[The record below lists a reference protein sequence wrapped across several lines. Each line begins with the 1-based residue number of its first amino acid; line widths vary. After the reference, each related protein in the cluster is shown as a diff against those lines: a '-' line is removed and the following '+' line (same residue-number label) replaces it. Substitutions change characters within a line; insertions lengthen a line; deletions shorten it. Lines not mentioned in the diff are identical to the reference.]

1 MQKEAAMKR
10 KTIKDIAKE
19 SGFSLSTVSLV
30 LNNHPRISQ
39 ATRDR
44 VMAVVK
50 KYNFYP
56 NSAARGLA
64 SKSSKTLSVVIP
76 NLTRVFSDIYLGE
89 IISGIYER
97 ATSQGYKILLDIATA
112 QFIKSQEYTKLL
124 ASRRADGML
133 FIASDIHADYLSVF
147 EDSPFKFLL
156 VNHVFP
162 GKKLNYVS
170 VDYAASAR
178 TAAEHLLG
186 LGHRKIGLIAG
197 TNTFTGLQFRDEFLR
212 VCKIWPAGSAH
223 VTWVDGGEEWSQ
235 RGGYAAA
242 AKLMAQVPDLTAIM
256 AANDR
261 MALGAM
267 RWLADNRR
275 EVPEQVSVMGVDD
288 IQIAAFVN
296 PGLSTIRHDLYQVGI
311 ESCNRIL
318 QLIKGE
324 ITECSD
330 LLPTSLVVRGST
342 GRARAN

>member
-1 MQKEAAMKR
+1 MKR

-44 VMAVVK
+44 VLAVVK

-64 SKSSKTLSVVIP
+64 SKSSKTLSVVVP

-97 ATSQGYKILLDIATA
+97 ATSQGYKILLDIATS
-112 QFIKSQEYTKLL
+112 QFIKTQEYTKLL

-156 VNHVFP
+156 VNHLFP
-162 GKKLNYVS
+162 GKKLNFVS
-170 VDYAASAR
+170 VDYASSAR
-178 TAAEHLLG
+178 LAAEHLLG
-186 LGHRKIGLIAG
+186 LGHRRIGLIAG
-197 TNTFTGLQFRDEFLR
+197 TNTHTGLLFRDEFLR
-212 VCKIWPAGSAH
+212 VCKSWPAGAAQ
-223 VTWVDGGEEWSQ
+223 VVWVDGGEEWSQ

-242 AKLMAQVPDLTAIM
+242 A
-256 AANDR
+256 
-261 MALGAM
+261 
-267 RWLADNRR
+267 
-275 EVPEQVSVMGVDD
+275 
-288 IQIAAFVN
+288 
-296 PGLSTIRHDLYQVGI
+296 
-311 ESCNRIL
+311 
-318 QLIKGE
+318 
-324 ITECSD
+324 
-330 LLPTSLVVRGST
+330 
-342 GRARAN
+342 

>member
-1 MQKEAAMKR
+1 MKR

-39 ATRDR
+39 ATREK

-97 ATSQGYKILLDIATA
+97 ASSQGYKILLDIATA
-112 QFIKSQEYTKLL
+112 QFISSQEYSKLL

-133 FIASDIHADYLSVF
+133 FIASDIHADYLNVF
-147 EDSPFKFLL
+147 EDSPYKFLL
-156 VNHVFP
+156 VNHLFP

-178 TAAEHLLG
+178 LAAEHLLG
-186 LGHRKIGLIAG
+186 LGHRHIGLIAG
-197 TNTFTGLQFRDEFLR
+197 TNTYTGLQFRDEFLR
-212 VCKIWPAGSAH
+212 TCKNWPAGAAH

-235 RGGYAAA
+235 RGGYAAT
-242 AKLMAQVPDLTAIM
+242 AKLMSQMPNLTAIM

-267 RWLADNRR
+267 RWMADHHR
-275 EVPEQVSVMGVDD
+275 EVPEDISVMGVDD

-311 ESCNRIL
+311 EACNRL
-318 QLIKGE
+318 VQLINGE

-342 GRARAN
+342 ARTRGK

>member
-1 MQKEAAMKR
+1 MTTKR

-39 ATRDR
+39 ATRDH

-64 SKSSKTLSVVIP
+64 SKSSRTISLVVP

-112 QFIKSQEYTKLL
+112 QFIKSQEYLKLL

-133 FIASDIHADYLSVF
+133 FIASDKHADYLSAF
-147 EDSPFKFLL
+147 EDSPHKFVL
-156 VNHVFP
+156 VNHLFP

-170 VDYAASAR
+170 VDYGASAR
-178 TAAEHLLG
+178 LAANHLLG

-197 TNTFTGLQFRDEFLR
+197 TNTHTGILFRDEFLN
-212 VCKIWPAGSAH
+212 VCKTWLAGDVQ

-235 RGGYAAA
+235 RGGYAATI
-242 AKLMAQVPDLTAIM
+242 KLLAEMPDLTAIM

-261 MALGAM
+261 MAIGAM
-267 RWLADNRR
+267 RWLVDNHRQ
-275 EVPEQVSVMGVDD
+275 VPDDVSVMGVDD
-288 IQIAAFVN
+288 IQLAAYVN

-318 QLIKGE
+318 QLMRGE

-342 GRARAN
+342 ARAPSQN

>member
-1 MQKEAAMKR
+1 MTRKR
-10 KTIKDIAKE
+10 VTIKDIAKE

-39 ATRDR
+39 ATRDK
-44 VMAVVK
+44 VMEVVK
-50 KYNFYP
+50 KHNFWP

-64 SKSSKTLSVVIP
+64 AKSSKTLSVVIP

-97 ATSQGYKILLDIATA
+97 ATVQGYKILLDIVTE
-112 QFIKSQEYTKLL
+112 QFVKSQEYIRLL

-133 FIASDIHADYLSVF
+133 FIASDIHAEYLGVF
-147 EDSPFKFLL
+147 EDSPYKFLL
-156 VNHVFP
+156 VNHQFP

-178 TAAEHLLG
+178 LAAEHLLG

-197 TNTFTGLQFRDEFLR
+197 TNTHTGLLFRDEFLKA
-212 VCKIWPAGSAH
+212 CKAWPAGAAK
-223 VTWVDGGEEWSQ
+223 VIWVDGGEEWSQ
-235 RGGYAAA
+235 RGGYSATG
-242 AKLMAQVPDLTAIM
+242 KLMTQMPDLTAVM

-261 MALGAM
+261 MAMGAM
-267 RWLADNRR
+267 RWMADNRR
-275 EVPEQVSVMGVDD
+275 EVPEDVSVMGVDD

-296 PGLSTIRHDLYQVGI
+296 PGLSTVRHDLYQVGI
-311 ESCNRIL
+311 EACNRIL
-318 QLIKGE
+318 QLIRNE
-324 ITECSD
+324 IEECSD

-342 GRARAN
+342 GRVVKKK

>member
-1 MQKEAAMKR
+1 MTTMKR

-44 VMAVVK
+44 VLAVVK

-64 SKSSKTLSVVIP
+64 SKSSKTLSVVVP

-97 ATSQGYKILLDIATA
+97 ATSQGYKILLDIATS
-112 QFIKSQEYTKLL
+112 QFIKTQEYTKLL

-178 TAAEHLLG
+178 LAAEHLLG

-212 VCKIWPAGSAH
+212 VCKAWPAGAAQ

-235 RGGYAAA
+235 RGGYAAG
-242 AKLMAQVPDLTAIM
+242 AKLMAQAPNLTAIM

-275 EVPEQVSVMGVDD
+275 EVPEDISVMGFDNLDFSSMTDPPLTTVAQPFYEMGVRACQRL
-288 IQIAAFVN
+288 I
-296 PGLSTIRHDLYQVGI
+296 
-311 ESCNRIL
+311 
-318 QLIKGE
+318 QLIEKGRTAKAKAK
-324 ITECSD
+324 ID
-330 LLPTSLVVRGST
+330 VLPAELVIRKSVR
-342 GRARAN
+342 

>member
-1 MQKEAAMKR
+1 MKR

-56 NSAARGLA
+56 NSSARGLA
-64 SKSSKTLSVVIP
+64 SKSSRTLSVVVP

-97 ATSQGYKILLDIATA
+97 AASQGYKILLDIATD
-112 QFIKSQEYTKLL
+112 QFVKSQEYMKLL
-124 ASRRADGML
+124 ASRRADGMM
-133 FIASDIHADYLSVF
+133 FIASDIHAEYLGAF
-147 EDSPFKFLL
+147 EGSPFKFLL
-156 VNHVFP
+156 VNHLFP
-162 GKKLNYVS
+162 GKKLNYIS

-178 TAAEHLLG
+178 LAAEHLLG

-197 TNTFTGLQFRDEFLR
+197 TNTHTGLLFRDEFLR
-212 VCKIWPAGSAH
+212 VAKTWPGGEAK
-223 VTWVDGGEEWSQ
+223 VIWVDGGEEWSQ
-235 RGGYAAA
+235 RGGYAAT
-242 AKLMAQVPDLTAIM
+242 AKLMSKAPALTAVM

-267 RWLADNRR
+267 RWMVDNRR
-275 EVPEQVSVMGVDD
+275 DVPEEVSVMGVDD
-288 IQIAAFVN
+288 IQISAFVN
-296 PGLSTIRHDLYQVGI
+296 PGLSTIRHDLYQLGI

-324 ITECSD
+324 IAECSD

-342 GRARAN
+342 GRLSSEG

>member
-1 MQKEAAMKR
+1 MTTKR

-39 ATRDR
+39 ATREQ
-44 VMAVVK
+44 VMTVVK

-97 ATSQGYKILLDIATA
+97 ATSQGYKILLDIATS

-147 EDSPFKFLL
+147 ESSPYNFIL
-156 VNHVFP
+156 VNHLFP
-162 GKKLNYVS
+162 GKKLNFVS
-170 VDYAASAR
+170 VDYASSAR
-178 TAAEHLLG
+178 LAAEHLLG
-186 LGHRKIGLIAG
+186 LGHRRIGLIAG
-197 TNTFTGLQFRDEFLR
+197 TNTHTGLQFRDEFLR
-212 VCKIWPAGSAH
+212 ICKSWPGGAAS

-235 RGGYAAA
+235 RGGYAAT
-242 AKLMAQVPDLTAIM
+242 AKLMSQFNGLTAIM
-256 AANDR
+256 ASNDR

-267 RWLADNRR
+267 RWMADNRR
-275 EVPEQVSVMGVDD
+275 DVPGSISIMGVDD
-288 IQIAAFVN
+288 IQMATFVN

-311 ESCNRIL
+311 EACNRL
-318 QLIKGE
+318 VQLVKGE

-342 GRARAN
+342 SRAAK

>member
-1 MQKEAAMKR
+1 MTTKR

-39 ATRDR
+39 ATRDC
-44 VMAVVK
+44 VMSVVK
-50 KYNFYP
+50 KYNFTP

-64 SKSSKTLSVVIP
+64 SKSSRTISLVVP

-112 QFIKSQEYTKLL
+112 QFIKSQEYMKLL

-133 FIASDIHADYLSVF
+133 FVASDMHADYLSAF
-147 EDSPFKFLL
+147 EDSSYKFVL
-156 VNHVFP
+156 VNHLFP
-162 GKKLNYVS
+162 SKKLNYVS

-178 TAAEHLLG
+178 LAAKHLLG

-197 TNTFTGLQFRDEFLR
+197 TNTHTGILFRDEFLR
-212 VCKIWPAGSAH
+212 VCETWPTGGTQVA
-223 VTWVDGGEEWSQ
+223 WVDGGEEWSQ
-235 RGGYAAA
+235 RGGYAATV
-242 AKLMAQVPDLTAIM
+242 KLMAKMPELTAIM

-261 MALGAM
+261 MAIGAM
-267 RWLADNRR
+267 RWLADNHR
-275 EVPEQVSVMGVDD
+275 EMPNEVSVMGVDD
-288 IQIAAFVN
+288 IQLAAYVN

-318 QLIKGE
+318 QLIRGE

-342 GRARAN
+342 ARAPVRKI

>member
-1 MQKEAAMKR
+1 MKR

-44 VMAVVK
+44 VMEVVK

-64 SKSSKTLSVVIP
+64 SKSSKTLSIVVP
-76 NLTRVFSDIYLGE
+76 NLTRVFSDVYLGE

-97 ATSQGYKILLDIATA
+97 AASQGYKILLDIATL
-112 QFIKSQEYTKLL
+112 QFVKSQEYTKLL
-124 ASRRADGML
+124 ASRRADGMM

-162 GKKLNYVS
+162 EKKLNYVS
-170 VDYAASAR
+170 VDYEASAR
-178 TAAEHLLG
+178 LAAEHLLG

-197 TNTFTGLQFRDEFLR
+197 TNTHTGVQFRDEFLR
-212 VCKIWPAGSAH
+212 VSKEWPAGAAQ
-223 VTWVDGGEEWSQ
+223 VIWVDGGEEWSQ

-242 AKLMAQVPDLTAIM
+242 AKLMAQDPGLTAIM

-261 MALGAM
+261 MALGAI
-267 RWLADNRR
+267 RWMADNHR
-275 EVPEQVSVMGVDD
+275 EVPESVSVMGVDD
-288 IQIAAFVN
+288 IQISAFVN

-311 ESCNRIL
+311 ESCNRML

-342 GRARAN
+342 GRADAK

>member
-1 MQKEAAMKR
+1 MKR

-39 ATRDR
+39 ATRER

-50 KYNFYP
+50 KYNFFP

-64 SKSSKTLSVVIP
+64 SKSSRTISVVVP

-112 QFIKSQEYTKLL
+112 QFVKSQEYTKLL

-133 FIASDIHADYLSVF
+133 FIASDIHADYLNVF
-147 EDSPFKFLL
+147 ENSPYKFLL
-156 VNHVFP
+156 VNHLFP

-170 VDYAASAR
+170 VDYVASAR
-178 TAAEHLLG
+178 LAAEHLLG

-197 TNTFTGLQFRDEFLR
+197 TNTHTGLQFRDEFIR
-212 VCKIWPAGSAH
+212 VCKSWPAGTGH
-223 VTWVDGGEEWSQ
+223 VACVDGGEEWSQ

-242 AKLMAQVPDLTAIM
+242 AKLLAVEPHLTAIM

-261 MALGAM
+261 MAIGAM
-267 RWLADNRR
+267 RWLVDNKR
-275 EVPEQVSVMGVDD
+275 EVPENVSVMGVDD
-288 IQIAAFVN
+288 IQLAAFVN
-296 PGLSTIRHDLYQVGI
+296 PGLSTIRHDLHQVGI

-342 GRARAN
+342 SRVPSK

>member
-1 MQKEAAMKR
+1 MKSV
-10 KTIKDIAKE
+10 TIKDIAKE

-170 VDYAASAR
+170 VDYSASAR

-212 VCKIWPAGSAH
+212 VCKTWPAGSAQ

-242 AKLMAQVPDLTAIM
+242 AKLMAQVSDLTAIM

-267 RWLADNRR
+267 RWLADNHR

-296 PGLSTIRHDLYQVGI
+296 PGLSTVRHDLYQVGI

-324 ITECSD
+324 IADCGD

-342 GRARAN
+342 GRVRAN

>member
-1 MQKEAAMKR
+1 MKR

-50 KYNFYP
+50 KYNFCP

-112 QFIKSQEYTKLL
+112 QFVKSQEYTKLL

-133 FIASDIHADYLSVF
+133 FIASDIHADYLNVF
-147 EDSPFKFLL
+147 EDSPYKFLL
-156 VNHVFP
+156 VNHLFP

-170 VDYAASAR
+170 VDYCASAR
-178 TAAEHLLG
+178 LAAQHLLG
-186 LGHRKIGLIAG
+186 LGHRRIGLIAG
-197 TNTFTGLQFRDEFLR
+197 TNTHTGLQFRDEFLR
-212 VCKIWPAGSAH
+212 ACKAWPTGPASVAQ

-242 AKLMAQVPDLTAIM
+242 AKLMAQAPGPTAIM

-267 RWLADNRR
+267 RWLADNHR
-275 EVPEQVSVMGVDD
+275 EVPEHVSVMGVDD

-296 PGLSTIRHDLYQVGI
+296 PGLSTVRHDLYQVGI

-342 GRARAN
+342 GRAPAKS

>member
-1 MQKEAAMKR
+1 MKR

-39 ATRDR
+39 ATRDK
-44 VMAVVK
+44 VMEVVK

-64 SKSSKTLSVVIP
+64 SKSSRTLSVVVP

-97 ATSQGYKILLDIATA
+97 AASQGYKILLDIATA
-112 QFIKSQEYTKLL
+112 QFVKTQEYTKLL
-124 ASRRADGML
+124 ASRRADGMM
-133 FIASDIHADYLSVF
+133 FIASDIHADYLKAF
-147 EDSPFKFLL
+147 EDSPYKFLL
-156 VNHVFP
+156 VNHFFP

-170 VDYAASAR
+170 VDYSTSAR
-178 TAAEHLLG
+178 LAARHLLG

-197 TNTFTGLQFRDEFLR
+197 TNTYTGVQFRDEFLK
-212 VCKIWPAGSAH
+212 VCKEWPAGEGQ
-223 VTWVDGGEEWSQ
+223 VVWVDGGEEWSQ
-235 RGGYAAA
+235 RGGYAAT
-242 AKLMAQVPDLTAIM
+242 AKLVAKLPDLTAVM

-267 RWLADNRR
+267 RWMVDNHRA
-275 EVPEQVSVMGVDD
+275 VPEEVSVMGVDD
-288 IQIAAFVN
+288 IQISAFVN

-311 ESCNRIL
+311 ESCNRML

-324 ITECSD
+324 INECSD

-342 GRARAN
+342 GRAPAK

>member
-1 MQKEAAMKR
+1 MTGKR

-39 ATRDR
+39 ATRDK
-44 VMAVVK
+44 VMSVVK
-50 KYNFYP
+50 KYNFCP

-64 SKSSKTLSVVIP
+64 SKSSRTISLVVP

-97 ATSQGYKILLDIATA
+97 AASQGFKVLLDIATA
-112 QFIKSQEYTKLL
+112 QFIKSQEYLKLL

-133 FIASDIHADYLSVF
+133 FIASDIHADYLSAF
-147 EDSPFKFLL
+147 EDSPYKFVL
-156 VNHVFP
+156 VNHLFP

-178 TAAEHLLG
+178 LAAEHLLG
-186 LGHRKIGLIAG
+186 LGHRRIGLIAG
-197 TNTFTGLQFRDEFLR
+197 TNTHTGLQFRDEFLR
-212 VCKIWPAGSAH
+212 VCQTWPAGAAE
-223 VTWVDGGEEWSQ
+223 VAWVDGGEEWSQ
-235 RGGYAAA
+235 RGGYAATAKLA
-242 AKLMAQVPDLTAIM
+242 AKMPDLSAIM

-261 MALGAM
+261 MAIGAM

-275 EVPEQVSVMGVDD
+275 EVPEDVSVMGVDD
-288 IQIAAFVN
+288 IQLAAYVN

-318 QLIKGE
+318 QLIRGE
-324 ITECSD
+324 IAECSD

-342 GRARAN
+342 ARAPAKG

>member
-1 MQKEAAMKR
+1 MVAR
-10 KTIKDIAKE
+10 RRTIKDIAKE

-64 SKSSKTLSVVIP
+64 SKSSRTLSVVVP
-76 NLTRVFSDIYLGE
+76 NLTRAFSDIYLGE

-147 EDSPFKFLL
+147 EDSPYKFLL

-178 TAAEHLLG
+178 LAAQHLLG
-186 LGHRKIGLIAG
+186 LGHRRIGLIAG

-212 VCKIWPAGSAH
+212 VCKTWQAGPAKVA
-223 VTWVDGGEEWSQ
+223 WVDGGEEWSQ
-235 RGGYAAA
+235 RGGYAAT
-242 AKLMAQVPDLTAIM
+242 AKLAAQLPELTAIM

-261 MALGAM
+261 MAIGAM
-267 RWLADNRR
+267 RWMADNHR

-288 IQIAAFVN
+288 IQLAAYVN

-330 LLPTSLVVRGST
+330 LLPTSMVVRGST
-342 GRARAN
+342 SRVPVG